1 MPVTVVPTSRATVA
15 IDTFITELSSVIK
28 NWAAASVSRTVP
40 VRLPWR
46 PTALATRPPY
56 AGLSPP
62 SPRLR
67 GPSADANVE
76 GMAKTWVLDTET
88 KGTGAHVV
96 PLKRAGRAPAPKLD
110 TVTLRRP
117 EQPARQPESD
127 STPTF
132 KVVDVM
138 SATVIAEGVDARG
151 AVDALAGMRS

>member
-1 MPVTVVPTSRATVA
+1 V
-15 IDTFITELSSVIK
+15 
-28 NWAAASVSRTVP
+28 
-40 VRLPWR
+40 
-46 PTALATRPPY
+46 
-56 AGLSPP
+56 
-62 SPRLR
+62 
-67 GPSADANVE
+67 
-76 GMAKTWVLDTET
+76 AKTWVLDTET

-96 PLKRAGRAPAPKLD
+96 PLKRAGGAPAPKLD

-151 AVDALAGMRS
+151 AVDALAGMRSVHDARVYARAQASGRWRLLTLAEQRSLWSMRAAASTATPAGVAG